1 MRCLPNREKTVHL
14 SRLQER
20 FVAEGF
26 AGLNDR
32 QVIELC
38 LGLVLPRPQSQQ
50 LAKVCLKEFGS
61 LNSFLTTSEEE
72 LKRVGVSPHLV
83 FYIKLVH
90 ELPKEILKKK
100 IVQQPF
106 YKSPKE
112 VFDYLY
118 YSMRDLKKEVLKAVH
133 LNSRS
138 EIIDIVDL
146 FEGTPKGIPISPR
159 VIIESAMKED
169 TAGIIL
175 VHNHPSGDPAPS
187 KSDKQFT
194 RDLIFVGSVI
204 QVNVLDHII
213 IGDNNYFSFADEG
226 LIKKYQLDFLN
237 LRIRSLS
244 DNQLVF

>member
-1 MRCLPNREKTVHL
+1 MAT
-14 SRLQER
+14 
-20 FVAEGF
+20 GF

-32 QVIELC
+32 QVIELFF
-38 LGLVLPRPQSQQ
+38 GLLLPRRQSQQ
-50 LAKVCLKEFGS
+50 LAQACLEEFGGVI
-61 LNSFLTTSEEE
+61 SFFAASDEE
-72 LKRVGVSPHLV
+72 LMRVGVSPYLI

-90 ELPKEILKKK
+90 ELPKEILERK
-100 IVQQPF
+100 VARQVF
-106 YKSPKE
+106 HKSSKE

-118 YSMRDLKKEVLKAVH
+118 YSMRDLKKEILKVIH

-138 EIIDIVDL
+138 EISDIVDL
-146 FEGTPKGIPISPR
+146 FEGTLKSIPISPR

-194 RDLIFVGSVI
+194 RDLVFVGSVI

-226 LIKKYQLDFLN
+226 LIKKYELDFLN

-244 DNQLVF
+244 DK